1 MLNVIKSIIVTFI
14 TVIVSI
20 LSYIKGPIAI
30 GLLVGASIL
39 AFAKKAEAALPPVM
53 EDCGVALSCTYPS
66 AVSLW
71 EAMSFSQHMAVVLWV
86 ISCVLLF
93 VLLHNSRKEKEARK
107 SVFQVELDAA
117 IKAYNNRTR

>member
-20 LSYIKGPIAI
+20 LSYLKGTI
-30 GLLVGASIL
+30 LVGLVIGVSVM
-39 AFAKKAEAALPPVM
+39 AFAGEASAATSISPVYQ
-53 EDCGVALSCTYPS
+53 CNHVSCT
-66 AVSLW
+66 AW
-71 EAMSFSQHMAVVLWV
+71 EMMSFSQHMAVVLWV

-117 IKAYNNRTR
+117 IKAHNNR